1 MRSVGL
7 FSGPCE
13 PLKGFDMDRTLCFA
27 AGWRAVEGRQSGG
40 RCWKLGR
47 PQWAGG
53 GENHGHFWRSHPDLL
68 PVQARWGLWW
78 PGLPQLGGGGAWRR
92 RIWGPS
98 GFVPEQRC
106 SGKWG
111 SPRADA
117 RKGVRAG
124 SDAIRGLGPGCVS
137 RGAPDGR
144 CGGLA
149 LPGGCGGALML
160 SLPAPPAAFTGP
172 PDPLHGSSL
181 YQKVR
186 AAAQVSPGPR
196 SSPGLQ
202 LLWGQSSRGRGGGQT
217 NLGQR

>member
-1 MRSVGL
+1 MSPLGGEQWRGGSQVADAGSWGDRSGQ
-7 FSGPCE
+7 G
-13 PLKGFDMDRTLCFA
+13 
-27 AGWRAVEGRQSGG
+27 EGRTMVTSGG
-40 RCWKLGR
+40 HIPVCCQCGR
-47 PQWAGG
+47 GG
-53 GENHGHFWRSHPDLL
+53 GCGGPASPSSGAAEP
-68 PVQARWGLWW
+68 
-78 PGLPQLGGGGAWRR
+78 GGGG
-92 RIWGPS
+92 S
-98 GFVPEQRC
+98 GAPQALSQEQRC

-124 SDAIRGLGPGCVS
+124 SDAIRGSGPGYVS

-144 CGGLA
+144 CGRLA
-149 LPGGCGGALML
+149 LPGSCGGALML

-196 SSPGLQ
+196 SPPGPQ

-217 NLGQR
+217 DLGQR